1 MNLLSVGI
9 GLTSR
14 VCEGRN
20 MVSSEASRPLLVGD
34 I

>member
-9 GLTSR
+9 GLKRR

-20 MVSSEASRPLLVGD
+20 MVSSEASRQLLVGD